1 MNPSPDSTQSEL
13 CQRILRYLQ
22 EHPEAADSLEGI
34 ASWWLPQSGQAMST
48 EAVREALAL
57 LVAQQRI
64 ARIDLADRHTLY
76 QRVDKAGSPAAPKQP
91 RPRRRP

>member
-1 MNPSPDSTQSEL
+1 MSPSPNSNPSEL
-13 CQRILRYLQ
+13 CQRILRYLH

-34 ASWWLPQSGQAMST
+34 ASWWLPPSGPAVST

-76 QRVDKAGSPAAPKQP
+76 QRVDKAPGSPAAPKP
-91 RPRRRP
+91 PNP